1 MKITDLKGKK
11 ILIVGYGKEGH
22 STVAFLKARVPDA
35 KIAITDQKDGESY
48 LKNQNEFDIAIRSPG
63 VPKEQIKIPY
73 TTATNIFFA
82 NKGESEV
89 IGVTG
94 TKGKSTTAALIHH
107 IFSNSG
113 KLSKLVGNIGT
124 PMLDAMI
131 KQPDNQTLFICE
143 LSSYQLE
150 DIKYSP
156 HVAVVVSLFSD
167 HVPYHGSLDKY
178 YNAKKNIFR
187 FQTEKDYYIYNPRF
201 SELKKWTNETKS
213 KSIPYREFQIP
224 QNIPLKGVHNHDN
237 IRAAAT
243 VAKLYNISDE
253 TIKQALFTFKPLP
266 HRLEYVGTYKDIF
279 FYDDAISTTPEST
292 MAAIETLKNVKTIF
306 LGGLDRGYDFAILIE
321 TLKCYAVENI
331 VLFPDTGARIK
342 QLIENEKDYHPNIF
356 EAHDMKSAVDFAFK
370 NTPKGCVCL
379 LSTAS
384 PSYTLW
390 KNFEEKG
397 DEFQKF
403 VKSSGV

>member
-1 MKITDLKGKK
+1 MKILELKGKK

-22 STVAFLKARVPDA
+22 STETFLKAHVPDA
-35 KIAITDQKDGESY
+35 RIAITDQKDGESY
-48 LKNQNEFDIAIRSPG
+48 LKNQQDFDIAVRSPG

-94 TKGKSTTAALIHH
+94 TKGKSTTAALIHQ
-107 IFSNSG
+107 ILSNSD
-113 KLSKLVGNIGT
+113 KRSKLVGNIGT
-124 PMLDAMI
+124 PMLDLLI
-131 KQPDNQTLFICE
+131 SESSDETIIVCE
-143 LSSYQLE
+143 LSSYQLD

-156 HVAVVVSLFSD
+156 HIAVVVSLFSD
-167 HVPYHGSLDKY
+167 HVPYHKSLEKY
-178 YNAKKNIFR
+178 HDAKKNIIR
-187 FQTEKDYYIYNPRF
+187 YQTEKDFYIYNPKF
-201 SELKKWTNETKS
+201 TELSKWAKETKATS
-213 KSIPYREFQIP
+213 LPYRAFQVSSEIL
-224 QNIPLKGVHNHDN
+224 LKGEHNRDN

-243 VAKLYNISDE
+243 VAKLYDISDE
-253 TIKQALFTFKPLP
+253 TVSKTLLTFKPLP
-266 HRLEYVGTYKDIF
+266 HRLEYVGTYKDIS

-292 MAAIETLKNVKTIF
+292 IAAIESLKNVKTIF

-321 TLKCYAVENI
+321 TLKCYDVENI

-356 EAHDMKSAVDFAFK
+356 DTQSMKSAVNFAYK
-370 NTPKGCVCL
+370 NTPKQSVCL

-397 DEFQKF
+397 TEFQKF
-403 VKSSGV
+403 IREGNA